1 MGKGL
6 SPLTIY
12 RRNTMDCQD
21 SQQRNTS
28 CLLMSI
34 PLHPSGEQ
42 GEIIVFTDFDVP
54 FSLQGDQM

>member
-21 SQQRNTS
+21 SQQRNT
-28 CLLMSI
+28 
-34 PLHPSGEQ
+34 PLFTQEYTFTPSQEC
-42 GEIIVFTDFDVP
+42 
-54 FSLQGDQM
+54 DQNQVTWEVYRT